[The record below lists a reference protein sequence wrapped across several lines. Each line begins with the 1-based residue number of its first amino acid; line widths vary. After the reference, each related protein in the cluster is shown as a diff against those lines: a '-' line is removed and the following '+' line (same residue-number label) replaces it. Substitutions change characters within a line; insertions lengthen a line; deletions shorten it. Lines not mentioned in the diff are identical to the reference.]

1 MPDYQI
7 RWKRGDYIKLG
18 KAVAD
23 FNRRIKEVQTVENTL
38 YLPMPEKYSTLRDN
52 IATRKEFNRVI
63 NMLKSFSQEGAE
75 EIIENN
81 FGDKITKWQYNLA
94 KKGIDKGIEE
104 LTEQLKSF
112 QKTKKEKPYKSDEER
127 EVEDRLNNLKKFNTV
142 KGYNFRRLVRRGL
155 RLNEVDREMKLAIQ
169 YRENYE
175 TALDEISGFKNYD
188 KFKKL
193 LDNIRNPIEFFNF
206 IQRSDIMSDLF
217 LWYDDDGSTL
227 KQGGFASNE
236 DAFDFALEN
245 DFNIKIE

>member
-23 FNRRIKEVQTVENTL
+23 FNRKIKEVQTVENSL

-75 EIIENN
+75 EIIEND
-81 FGDKITKWQYNLA
+81 FGDKITKWQYDIA
-94 KKGIDKGIEE
+94 KRGINKGIKE
-104 LTEQLKSF
+104 LTYELNNF
-112 QKTKKEKPYKSDEER
+112 QKTKKEKPYKSQDER
-127 EVEDRLNNLKKFNTV
+127 KVEEQLNNLKSFNTK
-142 KGYNFRRLVRRGL
+142 KGYDFRRMIRRGFKFA
-155 RLNEVDREMKLAIQ
+155 ETDREMKLAIQ
-169 YRENYE
+169 YRENYQK
-175 TALDEISGFKNYD
+175 ALDEISGFKNYE
-188 KFKKL
+188 KFKDL
-193 LDNIRNPIEFFNF
+193 LDNIKNPIEFFNF
-206 IQRSDIMSDLF
+206 IQNSNIMSDLF
-217 LWYDDDGSTL
+217 VWYDDDGSSL

-236 DAFDFALEN
+236 DAFDYALQR